1 MSTAL
6 TFCPLSFF
14 TKALSCPVAWSGME
28 DVLLEDDG
36 DSDEVLDTD
45 CVPEKPGTRL
55 VVGFFT
61 GFSKNDLFV

>member
-1 MSTAL
+1 
-6 TFCPLSFF
+6 
-14 TKALSCPVAWSGME
+14 ME
-28 DVLLEDDG
+28 GVLLEDDG